1 MIAFLNSK
9 DPDWAQTQTV
19 PPANPTATAKPINSI
34 ELAWA
39 PIPYTGDG
47 GYYEVGYSTTPGGP
61 YSIHGRTSNKSASS
75 YTVSNLLPGRTY
87 YFAVRT
93 YTPAHGDQQ
102 NNLLSG
108 WSQEVSATT
117 LSPTITHIEI
127 TQATQ
132 DEDNSVPL
140 IAGKPTFVR
149 VYLDCGEGCSAMPG
163 VTGVLRG
170 YGPEED
176 LGKPPSH
183 QAPNHSFSRR
193 VGRAQRGDLGKT
205 LNFTCAT
212 ENGLRRGEHQVDRWN
227 GACRDKDRSEMPD
240 LPAGAIPQSIT
251 CRYTTTDQEVL
262 MRRRIRM
269 AAGGLLD
276 IYPRASINLRYWNM
290 LDWKLV

>member
-1 MIAFLNSK
+1 MSAFLVTFLNNK

-19 PPANPTATAKPINSI
+19 PPASLKAPPRPVNSV
-34 ELAWA
+34 ELTWT

-47 GYYEVGYSTTPGGP
+47 GYDEISYSTTSGRP
-61 YSIHGRTSNKSASS
+61 YSVHGRTGNKSASS

-132 DEDNSVPL
+132 DEGNTVPL

-163 VTGVLRG
+163 VTGVLEVSG
-170 YGPEED
+170 
-176 LGKPPSH
+176 
-183 QAPNHSFSRR
+183 
-193 VGRAQRGDLGKT
+193 
-205 LNFTCAT
+205 
-212 ENGLRRGEHQVDRWN
+212 
-227 GACRDKDRSEMPD
+227 
-240 LPAGAIPQSIT
+240 PAGGRRSI
-251 CRYTTTDQEVL
+251 RSVN
-262 MRRRIRM
+262 R
-269 AAGGLLD
+269 
-276 IYPRASINLRYWNM
+276 
-290 LDWKLV
+290 